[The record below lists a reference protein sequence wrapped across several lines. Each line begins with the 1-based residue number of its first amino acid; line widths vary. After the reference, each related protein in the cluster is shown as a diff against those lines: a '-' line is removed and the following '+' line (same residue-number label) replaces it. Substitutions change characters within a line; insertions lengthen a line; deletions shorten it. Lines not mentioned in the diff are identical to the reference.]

1 VFPAGEHAFRNAD
14 GDGEELVQPPA
25 VVVAEGGVVR
35 LVGVVLPIP
44 SRAEGVQDADA
55 LLGDALPVAT
65 MVVAGAAM
73 SAGVSVSRNRRP
85 ASSRRSIRLSS
96 GPPPG
101 PLRP

>member
-65 MVVAGAAM
+65 MVVAGLRCRQG
-73 SAGVSVSRNRRP
+73 SAFRGTVGLPQADGLSVYRRVH
-85 ASSRRSIRLSS
+85 RQVH
-96 GPPPG
+96 
-101 PLRP
+101 